1 MRTPS
6 ILPIASSR
14 FDAESMGRPVNLA
27 QSGWLEAVAPRVSA
41 AFEGDAG
48 QAGARYR
55 TALQQLALRRDE
67 ALALALRLPFCAV
80 HCLCCDRPV
89 HAGEPSHVIDDYVDD
104 LCTEIELLAEVAGRG
119 RDVLQLALGGG
130 SATELDA
137 SQLARLMTTLQR
149 QWRLPADAVFVA
161 ECDPRRADGARL
173 ALLRGLGFR
182 AVTFGVLDLDP
193 EVQCAIGR
201 CQSGALID
209 DVCGLAR
216 ASGIAIVNLDLMVGL
231 PRQTEHGWRR
241 TLERV
246 LAMAPDRVT
255 LACYRHRPWLAPVQ
269 QLINVDDLPDA
280 ASSIRLAEC
289 AGSTLRAAGYRWIGA
304 DHFVL
309 EGDELSQ
316 ALDAGRLRRN
326 LVGYTG
332 QPPSPVLGI
341 GAGAVS
347 DLDGNLYWNEALL
360 PNWRGAVRGGDLP
373 IAHARCPSEGER
385 RRRRAIEQLMCAL
398 ELPVGHA
405 RGGLEEAYAQLARR
419 ATEGLVRALDDRIV
433 VTDKGRAA
441 LHQLCAEFGV
451 PAVG

>member
-6 ILPIASSR
+6 IFPIAPTR
-14 FDAESMGRPVNLA
+14 LDAEALARSLNLA
-27 QSGWLEAVAPRVSA
+27 QSVWLDAVAPRVSTA
-41 AFEGDAG
+41 IEGDDGRAG
-48 QAGARYR
+48 EHYR
-55 TALQQLALRRDE
+55 SALERLAQRRDE
-67 ALALALRLPFCAV
+67 ALALSLRLPFCAV
-80 HCLCCDRPV
+80 HCLCCERPV
-89 HAGEPSHVIDDYVDD
+89 HAGEPSHVIDTYVDD
-104 LCTEIELLAEVAGRG
+104 LCAEIETVAEVAGRG
-119 RDVLQLALGGG
+119 RDVLQLVLGGG
-130 SATELDA
+130 SATELDD

-182 AVTFGVLDLDP
+182 AVTFGVLDLDT

-209 DVCGLAR
+209 DVCDLAR
-216 ASGIAIVNLDLMVGL
+216 ASGIAIVNLDLMIGL

-246 LAMAPDRVT
+246 LAMAPDRIT
-255 LACYRHRPWLAPVQ
+255 LARYRHRPWQAPVQ
-269 QLINVDDLPDA
+269 QLIDVDDLPDTA
-280 ASSIRLAEC
+280 TIHALAQC
-289 AGSTLRAAGYRWIGA
+289 AGSMLRAAGYRWIGA

-332 QPPSPVLGI
+332 QPPSPVLGF

-347 DLDGNLYWNEALL
+347 DIDGDLYWNEPLL
-360 PNWRGAVRGGDLP
+360 PNWRAGVRGGDLP
-373 IAHARCPSEGER
+373 IVHARCPSEVER

-398 ELPVGHA
+398 ELPVEHA

-419 ATEGLVRALDDRIV
+419 AAEGMVRALDDRII

-441 LHQLCAEFGV
+441 LDHLCAEFGV
-451 PAVG
+451 PARG